1 MYSILHTMCSHAV
14 KESDHHHDNRRRSV
28 RRMCSRAPG
37 DSVYSQRT
45 LYVLLHRRS
54 CVDGC
59 FRVKRA
65 QGDADRPR
73 RRIRQIRMAR
83 GMSVRELARR
93 AGCSASLVSQVE
105 RGVTTPSAGVVYSLA
120 NELGISLDFL
130 FGGDDAEPGEP
141 TRPPTINRPW
151 GRATGSDGAGIV
163 QRAGDRNTIELSTG
177 VRWERLTPV
186 HDSRV
191 DFIEVVYEAGG
202 QSSESGRALRHDGR
216 EYLYVL
222 QGELEAVVGFET
234 LRLVAGDSVGVRSRN
249 PAPLSQP
256 HGWDRPRVIGRG

>member
-1 MYSILHTMCSHAV
+1 LTDVS
-14 KESDHHHDNRRRSV
+14 E
-28 RRMCSRAPG
+28 SRATSGMPG
-37 DSVYSQRT
+37 GLGGRLRQVRT
-45 LYVLLHRRS
+45 
-54 CVDGC
+54 
-59 FRVKRA
+59 
-65 QGDADRPR
+65 
-73 RRIRQIRMAR
+73 AR

-130 FGGDDAEPGEP
+130 FGETEVEPDQ
-141 TRPPTINRPW
+141 PPRSPAISSPW
-151 GRATGSDGAGIV
+151 GRATGPGGAGIV

-191 DFIEVVYEAGG
+191 DFIEVVYEPGG
-202 QSSESGRALRHDGR
+202 QSTESGRALRHDGR

-222 QGELEAVVGFET
+222 QGELEAVIGFET
-234 LRLVAGDSVGVRSRN
+234 LRLMQGDSLAFDPGTPHHYYNRTAGIVRVLSAVVHDL
-249 PAPLSQP
+249 AP
-256 HGWDRPRVIGRG
+256 

>member
-1 MYSILHTMCSHAV
+1 MA
-14 KESDHHHDNRRRSV
+14 DGSV
-28 RRMCSRAPG
+28 SRAAGVAPG
-37 DSVYSQRT
+37 GLGGRLREIRT
-45 LYVLLHRRS
+45 
-54 CVDGC
+54 
-59 FRVKRA
+59 
-65 QGDADRPR
+65 
-73 RRIRQIRMAR
+73 AR

-130 FGGDDAEPGEP
+130 FGAGDVEQRGTAPHPGA
-141 TRPPTINRPW
+141 RPW
-151 GRATGSDGAGIV
+151 GRPSGTDGAGIM

-177 VRWERLTPV
+177 VRWERLTPT

-191 DFIEVVYEAGG
+191 DFIEIVYEPGG
-202 QSSESGRALRHDGR
+202 QSSENGRALRHDGR

-234 LRLVAGDSVGVRSRN
+234 LRLVEGDSMAFDPATPHHYRN
-249 PAPLSQP
+249 PTDATVRVLSVVV
-256 HGWDRPRVIGRG
+256 HDR